1 MKILLLGANGYLG
14 PHVIAAIGDDH
25 ELLITDLDDNGPSGA
40 KNYRKVDVSDLE
52 QVVVAASGMDA
63 IINLSVLRYE
73 PKIAFDVNARGCYNV
88 MVAATRHGIRRII
101 NTGPHFTVTGA
112 TYEESDY
119 GIGPDSPTQ
128 SGTNLYAITKS
139 LGQEICRV
147 FTENY
152 DVFVIMLM
160 FYNFRDTE
168 NSQSG
173 RDVFMAGGG
182 SYTDTPF
189 IVSWKDAG
197 SVFDQAL
204 KVDLEKLE
212 SRCEQFFVLADTPHG
227 KFSNEKTKRILGWQ
241 PIDSLDLYWK
251 K

>member
-1 MKILLLGANGYLG
+1 MKVLLLGANGYLG
-14 PHVIAAIGDDH
+14 PHVIEAIGGEH
-25 ELLITDLDDNGPSGA
+25 ELLITDLDDNGASGA
-40 KNYRKVDVSDLE
+40 KNYRRVDISDLD
-52 QVVVAASGMDA
+52 QVVDAASGMDV

-73 PKIAFDVNARGCYNV
+73 PQIAFDVNARGCYNV

-101 NTGPHFTVTGA
+101 NTGPHFTITGA
-112 TYEESDY
+112 TYEQSDY
-119 GIGPDSPTQ
+119 GIIPDSPTQ

-152 DVFVIMLM
+152 DLYVIMLM

-168 NSQSG
+168 YSEIG
-173 RDVFMAGGG
+173 RDINPLV
-182 SYTDTPF
+182 DTPF

-197 SVFDQAL
+197 SVFGHAL

-227 KFSNEKTKRILGWQ
+227 KFSNEKTKRVLGWQ
-241 PIDSLDLYWK
+241 PTDSLDLYWK

>member
-14 PHVIAAIGDDH
+14 PHVIEAIGGDH
-25 ELLITDLDDNGPSGA
+25 ELLITDLDDDGPSGA
-40 KNYRKVDVSDLE
+40 KNYRRVDVSDLD
-52 QVVVAASGMDA
+52 QVVDAASGMDV
-63 IINLSVLRYE
+63 IINLSVLRHE

-101 NTGPHFTVTGA
+101 NTGPHFTITGA
-112 TYEESDY
+112 TYEQSDY
-119 GIGPDSPTQ
+119 GIVPDSPTQ

-152 DVFVIMLM
+152 DLYVIMLM

-168 NSQSG
+168 YSKPE
-173 RDVFMAGGG
+173 
-182 SYTDTPF
+182 TDTPF
-189 IVSWKDAG
+189 IISWKDAG
-197 SVFDQAL
+197 SVFGCAL

-227 KFSNEKTKRILGWQ
+227 KFSNETTKRVLGWQ
-241 PIDSLDLYWK
+241 PTDSLDLYWK